1 LPPPSP
7 AIHHHHVAPVRN
19 AATVKNLAR
28 AGVGPLVAFVVAGG
42 AALCAGCVPDA
53 LVQRASNEF
62 ACPQQRIEV
71 IDRRDIAAGLY
82 DVDACGSRARY
93 MCFQTGRG
101 GRTMGGAC
109 VHEPDP
115 PRWDPDPTLVASL
128 PRPPGMSGDGRLAR
142 ICPRNESPE
151 DDCLTMEGGAWHWYH
166 WVYVRQ
172 PGGLGAPGM

>member
-1 LPPPSP
+1 LPPTPP
-7 AIHHHHVAPVRN
+7 AIQDRCLVTFSNGLR
-19 AATVKNLAR
+19 AR
-28 AGVGPLVAFVVAGG
+28 VGPLVAFVVAGG
-42 AALCAGCVPDA
+42 AAMCGACVPDA

-82 DVDACGSRARY
+82 DVDACGARARY
-93 MCFQTGRG
+93 MCFQTGRS
-101 GRTMGGAC
+101 RGAC

-142 ICPRNESPE
+142 ICPRDESSE
-151 DDCLTMEGGAWHWYH
+151 DDCLKMEGGAWHWYH
-166 WVYVRQ
+166 HVYVRE
-172 PGGLGAPGM
+172 PGGLGAPGQ